1 MHNMKTLLSLL
12 TILNT
17 ARIRTKLPADETL
30 FKVLDRCINDC
41 LNNSIIPVLAYN
53 ALDYEL
59 NPNELLI

>member
-1 MHNMKTLLSLL
+1 MKTLLSLL
-12 TILNT
+12 TILNK

-30 FKVLDRCINDC
+30 FKVLDQCINDC

-59 NPNELLI
+59 NPNELLV